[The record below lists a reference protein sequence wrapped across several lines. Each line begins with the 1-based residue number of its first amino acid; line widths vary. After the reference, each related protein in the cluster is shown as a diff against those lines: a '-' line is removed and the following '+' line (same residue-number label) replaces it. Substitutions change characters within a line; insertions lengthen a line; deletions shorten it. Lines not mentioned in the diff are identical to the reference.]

1 MKIRKPAHV
10 VIAEDNAV
18 AREVL
23 RGIIMRDAA
32 FRLVGEAVNGH
43 VALELVK
50 SLRPDLVCLDVMMP
64 GLDGLSVMRTINDL
78 CPETRV
84 VLVTGQ
90 ATSEVVKEALAQRAA
105 GLVVKPYSA
114 QKLLQ
119 ALHGALSKPAGTK
132 LEARQAHPVDT
143 VPGDPVGPRSP
154 GEPE

>member
-1 MKIRKPAHV
+1 MKTRKPAHI

-23 RGIIMRDAA
+23 RGVIMRDEA
-32 FRLVGEAVNGH
+32 FKLVGEAVNGH

-64 GLDGLSVMRTINDL
+64 GLDGLSVMRSISDD

-90 ATSEVVKEALAQRAA
+90 ATSEVVSEALSQGASA
-105 GLVVKPYSA
+105 LVVKPYSA
-114 QKLLQ
+114 QKLLR
-119 ALHGALSKPAGTK
+119 ALHSALSKPAGTK
-132 LEARQAHPVDT
+132 LEAVQAMDAAPT
-143 VPGDPVGPRSP
+143 DPVAP
-154 GEPE
+154 GSNQGT